1 MGWEE
6 RVWGYTG
13 AGGLIQAF
21 AAGYFVW
28 DFGICAG
35 NVDIFG
41 WGMLAHAVSALVV
54 FGLGFVS
61 FPYIFF
67 SICFRCWNLEGD
79 IRPRRTNIGANMANK
94 GMNSAPS

>member
-28 DFGICAG
+28 DFGICAR

-61 FPYIFF
+61 CFYIFF
-67 SICFRCWNLEGD
+67 SICPQCWSLEGNF
-79 IRPRRTNIGANMANK
+79 RSRRTIVGAIMANK
-94 GMNSAPS
+94 GVNSAPS